1 MLDGEKFVIFF
12 VFVIYIEWMLVLFKL
27 DVVYKSDEIEEII
40 F

>member
-12 VFVIYIEWMLVLFKL
+12 VFVIYIEWMLMLFKL
-27 DVVYKSDEIEEII
+27 DVVYKSDEIEEIV

>member
-27 DVVYKSDEIEEII
+27 DVVYKSDEIEEIV